1 MIVIQ
6 CPAHVELAV
15 RQMHEALSLVKAER
29 RLVAR
34 IHAQQQAIGAG
45 RARVRD
51 RFRHQALAGA
61 AAVKA
66 AEQVD
71 ALEFQVARRV
81 RARQL
86 GTGDHGVTDRSVSDS
101 SFGQPDGGD
110 RIKQPRA
117 VLRRGVRPG
126 AMRDD
131 GGAVENAGEGFQE
144 SGLADQCQGV
154 GVGWLGA
161 ANR

>member
-6 CPAHVELAV
+6 CPAHVELPV
-15 RQMHEALSLVKAER
+15 GQMHEALSLVKAER

-34 IHAQQQAIGAG
+34 IDAQQQAIGAG
-45 RARVRD
+45 GACVLD
-51 RFRHQALAGA
+51 RFRHQPLAGA

-71 ALEFQVARRV
+71 ALEFEVARRV

-86 GTGDHGVTDRSVSDS
+86 GTGDHGVTDRSVADRG
-101 SFGQPDGGD
+101 FGQPDGGIG
-110 RIKQPRA
+110 IKQPLA

-144 SGLADQCQGV
+144 GALADQRQGV
-154 GVGWLGA
+154 GVGRLGA